1 MAHGERRSTCSQ
13 YSTRCLVAR
22 AGNRTVVAKWWSM
35 VLRGVVLSNA
45 DADDESLLSS
55 PKITAQGSHV

>member
-35 VLRGVVLSNA
+35 VRGVVLSNA

-55 PKITAQGSHV
+55 PKITDQGSHV

>member
-22 AGNRTVVAKWWSM
+22 ACNQTVVAKWWSM
-35 VLRGVVLSNA
+35 VRGVVLSNA

>member
-22 AGNRTVVAKWWSM
+22 ARNQTVVAKWWSM
-35 VLRGVVLSNA
+35 VRGVVLSNA

>member
-13 YSTRCLVAR
+13 YSTRCLVAL
-22 AGNRTVVAKWWSM
+22 ACNQTVVAKWWSM
-35 VLRGVVLSNA
+35 VRGVVLSNA